1 MGRAAMRLLAWLLC
15 FASLLVLIYSEDV
28 FGIVGENFTFPVEIK
43 QRIEDITWNKNKDI
57 VAEWDGQDPPTYLT
71 HLQGRSVLKEN
82 GNLTIFNLEK
92 SDAGTYELV
101 YRTSG
106 KDGCLEFI
114 LEVLDPPSEP
124 KINYSI
130 KGDTLVLNCTSD
142 FQRPVNY
149 TWKLSNDPRSHW
161 SREFSIPIKNID
173 ATKNATCFITFS
185 QTERSS
191 EISLIQC
198 ISDEEGYGSQKR
210 NRTILIVLFSLFIL
224 LGILVF
230 LYMRGRDKFERGRV
244 AQNSPVHGSGERE
257 QLFSMDSQ
265 EQHNSDRAI
274 FSQPVH
280 CENERPEADRELN
293 KEDSALKNEQTVNNG
308 VNKEEL
314 SATQSSTLRSKCAV
328 DDGVT
333 EEGSVKDHEDSAESS
348 MEVRGEALNG
358 GPMGMGHVGQGYYSC
373 QMNVPDLSQIILDP
387 SGPERQSVVR
397 ARIV

>member
-15 FASLLVLIYSEDV
+15 FASLLALIYSKDV

-57 VAEWDGQDPPTYLT
+57 VAEWDGQNPPTYLT

-106 KDGCLEFI
+106 KDGCLEFV

-130 KGDTLVLNCTSD
+130 KGDNLVLNCTSD

-149 TWKLSNDPRSHW
+149 AWKLSNDPHSHW
-161 SREFSIPIKNID
+161 SQEFSIPIKNID

-198 ISDEEGYGSQKR
+198 ISDEKGYSSQKR
-210 NRTILIVLFSLFIL
+210 NRIILIVLFSLFIL
-224 LGILVF
+224 LLGILVF
-230 LYMRGRDKFERGRV
+230 LRTRGRDKFERGRV
-244 AQNSPVHGSGERE
+244 AQKNSPVHGSGERE
-257 QLFSMDSQ
+257 QLFSMDNQ
-265 EQHNSDRAI
+265 EHRNSDRAI

-314 SATQSSTLRSKCAV
+314 SAMQSSTLRSKCAV

-333 EEGSVKDHEDSAESS
+333 EEELTQVAEGGN
-348 MEVRGEALNG
+348 EEHLNNS
-358 GPMGMGHVGQGYYSC
+358 P
-373 QMNVPDLSQIILDP
+373 N
-387 SGPERQSVVR
+387 
-397 ARIV
+397 

>member
-15 FASLLVLIYSEDV
+15 FASLWALIYAEDV
-28 FGIVGENFTFPVEIK
+28 LSGIVGENFTFPVDIK

-57 VAEWDGQDPPTYLT
+57 VAEWDGQNPPTYLT
-71 HLQGRSVLKEN
+71 HLRGRSVLKEN

-101 YRTSG
+101 YQTSG
-106 KDGCLEFI
+106 KDGFLEFI

-130 KGDTLVLNCTSD
+130 KGDNLVLNCTSD

-161 SREFSIPIKNID
+161 SQEFSIPIKNID

-198 ISDEEGYGSQKR
+198 ISDEEGYGSHKR
-210 NRTILIVLFSLFIL
+210 NRIILIVLFSLFMLL

-230 LYMRGRDKFERGRV
+230 LRTRGIDKFERGRV
-244 AQNSPVHGSGERE
+244 AQKNSPVHGSGECE

-265 EQHNSDRAI
+265 EQHNSDR
-274 FSQPVH
+274 
-280 CENERPEADRELN
+280 DRELN

-314 SATQSSTLRSKCAV
+314 SAMQSSTLRSKCAV

-333 EEGSVKDHEDSAESS
+333 GEELTQVAEGGN
-348 MEVRGEALNG
+348 EEHLNNT
-358 GPMGMGHVGQGYYSC
+358 HS
-373 QMNVPDLSQIILDP
+373 
-387 SGPERQSVVR
+387 
-397 ARIV
+397 

>member
-265 EQHNSDRAI
+265 EQHNSDR
-274 FSQPVH
+274 
-280 CENERPEADRELN
+280 
-293 KEDSALKNEQTVNNG
+293 
-308 VNKEEL
+308 EL

>member
-1 MGRAAMRLLAWLLC
+1 MRLLAWLLC
-15 FASLLVLIYSEDV
+15 FASLLALIYSEDV
-28 FGIVGENFTFPVEIK
+28 LSGIVGENFTFPAEIK
-43 QRIEDITWNKNKDI
+43 QRTEDITWKKNKDI
-57 VAEWDGQDPPTYLT
+57 VAEWDGQNPPTYLT
-71 HLQGRSVLKEN
+71 HLRGRSVLKEN

-106 KDGCLEFI
+106 KDGYLEFI

-130 KGDTLVLNCTSD
+130 RGDNLVLNCTSD

-149 TWKLSNDPRSHW
+149 TWKLSNNPRRHW
-161 SREFSIPIKNID
+161 SQEFSIPIKNID

-198 ISDEEGYGSQKR
+198 ISDEKGYGSQKR
-210 NRTILIVLFSLFIL
+210 NRIILYVLLPLFIL
-224 LGILVF
+224 LPVILVF
-230 LYMRGRDKFERGRV
+230 LCTRGIDKFERRRV
-244 AQNSPVHGSGERE
+244 AQNSPVHGSGEQD
-257 QLFSMDSQ
+257 QLFPVDSQ
-265 EQHNSDRAI
+265 EQHNSDRAA
-274 FSQPVH
+274 FSQAVH

-293 KEDSALKNEQTVNNG
+293 KEDSALKDKHTVNNG

-314 SATQSSTLRSKCAV
+314 SAMQSSTLRSKCAV

-333 EEGSVKDHEDSAESS
+333 EEELTQVTEGGNEEQLNNSPSLEDLKS
-348 MEVRGEALNG
+348 
-358 GPMGMGHVGQGYYSC
+358 
-373 QMNVPDLSQIILDP
+373 
-387 SGPERQSVVR
+387 
-397 ARIV
+397 

>member
-15 FASLLVLIYSEDV
+15 FASLLALIYSKDV

-57 VAEWDGQDPPTYLT
+57 VAEWDGQNPPTYLT

-106 KDGCLEFI
+106 KDGCLEFV

-130 KGDTLVLNCTSD
+130 KGDNLVLNCTSD

-149 TWKLSNDPRSHW
+149 AWKLSNDPHSHW
-161 SREFSIPIKNID
+161 SQEFSIPIKNID

-198 ISDEEGYGSQKR
+198 ISDEKGYSSQKR
-210 NRTILIVLFSLFIL
+210 NRIILIVLFSLFIL
-224 LGILVF
+224 LLGILVF
-230 LYMRGRDKFERGRV
+230 LRTRGRDKFERGRV
-244 AQNSPVHGSGERE
+244 AQKNSPVHGSGERE
-257 QLFSMDSQ
+257 QLFSMDNQ
-265 EQHNSDRAI
+265 EHRNSDR
-274 FSQPVH
+274 
-280 CENERPEADRELN
+280 DRELN

-314 SATQSSTLRSKCAV
+314 SAMQSSTLRSKCAV

-333 EEGSVKDHEDSAESS
+333 EEELTQVAEGGN
-348 MEVRGEALNG
+348 EEHLNNS
-358 GPMGMGHVGQGYYSC
+358 P
-373 QMNVPDLSQIILDP
+373 N
-387 SGPERQSVVR
+387 
-397 ARIV
+397 

>member
-1 MGRAAMRLLAWLLC
+1 MRLLAWLLC
-15 FASLLVLIYSEDV
+15 FASLLVLIYSEDALP
-28 FGIVGENFTFPVEIK
+28 GIVGENFTFPAEIK
-43 QRIEDITWNKNKDI
+43 QRIEDITWKKNKDI
-57 VAEWDGQDPPTYLT
+57 VAEWDGQNPPTYLT
-71 HLQGRSVLKEN
+71 HLRGRSVLKEN

-106 KDGCLEFI
+106 KDGYLKFI

-130 KGDTLVLNCTSD
+130 RGDNLVLNCTSD

-161 SREFSIPIKNID
+161 SQEFSIPIKNID

-198 ISDEEGYGSQKR
+198 ISDEKGYGSHKR
-210 NRTILIVLFSLFIL
+210 NWIILIVLFSLFMLLLVIL
-224 LGILVF
+224 GF
-230 LYMRGRDKFERGRV
+230 LCTRGRNKCERKRV
-244 AQNSPVHGSGERE
+244 AQKNSPVHGSGEHE
-257 QLFSMDSQ
+257 QLFSVDSQ
-265 EQHNSDRAI
+265 EQHNSDRAS

-280 CENERPEADRELN
+280 CENDRPEADRELN
-293 KEDSALKNEQTVNNG
+293 KEDSALKDKDTVNNG
-308 VNKEEL
+308 VHKEEL
-314 SATQSSTLRSKCAV
+314 SAMQSSTLRSKCAV

-333 EEGSVKDHEDSAESS
+333 EEELTQVAEGGN
-348 MEVRGEALNG
+348 EEQLNN
-358 GPMGMGHVGQGYYSC
+358 S
-373 QMNVPDLSQIILDP
+373 P
-387 SGPERQSVVR
+387 S
-397 ARIV
+397 

>member
-1 MGRAAMRLLAWLLC
+1 MGWAAMGLLAWLLC
-15 FASLLVLIYSEDV
+15 FASLLALIYSEDV
-28 FGIVGENFTFPVEIK
+28 SGIVGENFTFPVEIK

-57 VAEWDGQDPPTYLT
+57 VAEWDGQNPPTYLT

-82 GNLTIFNLEK
+82 GNLTIFNLKK

-106 KDGCLEFI
+106 KDGCLEFV

-130 KGDTLVLNCTSD
+130 KGDNLVLNCTSD

-161 SREFSIPIKNID
+161 SQEFSIPIKNID

-198 ISDEEGYGSQKR
+198 ISDEKGYGSHKR
-210 NRTILIVLFSLFIL
+210 NRIILIVLFSLFMLL

-230 LYMRGRDKFERGRV
+230 LHARGSDKFERIKV
-244 AQNSPVHGSGERE
+244 AQKNSPVHGSGECE
-257 QLFSMDSQ
+257 QLSSVDSW
-265 EQHNSDRAI
+265 EQHNSDKVT

-293 KEDSALKNEQTVNNG
+293 EEDSALKDEQTVNNG

-314 SATQSSTLRSKCAV
+314 SAMQSSTLRSKCAV

-333 EEGSVKDHEDSAESS
+333 EEELMQVAEGGN
-348 MEVRGEALNG
+348 EEHLNN
-358 GPMGMGHVGQGYYSC
+358 S
-373 QMNVPDLSQIILDP
+373 P
-387 SGPERQSVVR
+387 S
-397 ARIV
+397 

>member
-15 FASLLVLIYSEDV
+15 FASLLALIYSKDV

-57 VAEWDGQDPPTYLT
+57 VAEWDGQNPPTYLT

-106 KDGCLEFI
+106 KDGCLEFV

-130 KGDTLVLNCTSD
+130 KGDNLVLNCTSD

-149 TWKLSNDPRSHW
+149 AWKLSNDPHSHW
-161 SREFSIPIKNID
+161 SQEFSIPIKNID

-198 ISDEEGYGSQKR
+198 ISDEK
-210 NRTILIVLFSLFIL
+210 
-224 LGILVF
+224 
-230 LYMRGRDKFERGRV
+230 GRDKFERGRV
-244 AQNSPVHGSGERE
+244 AQKNSPVHGSGERE
-257 QLFSMDSQ
+257 QLFSMDNQ
-265 EQHNSDRAI
+265 EHRNSDRAI

-314 SATQSSTLRSKCAV
+314 SAMQSSTLRSKCAV

-333 EEGSVKDHEDSAESS
+333 EEELTQVAEGGN
-348 MEVRGEALNG
+348 EEHLNNS
-358 GPMGMGHVGQGYYSC
+358 P
-373 QMNVPDLSQIILDP
+373 N
-387 SGPERQSVVR
+387 
-397 ARIV
+397 